1 MKLFNKLFLILLGV
15 TATMLL
21 MAIGL
26 ARYSFQQG
34 FLEFVGGMEELRLQ
48 KIAKELVIEYKNN
61 NDAWQWLSKQDLETI
76 MLARPKRGLPRP
88 RPKGSPMPP
97 SINEAPNR
105 HVMRQPPHGRPE
117 GPFNNKKLPQ
127 GPATAVFDQTGK
139 FIAGNNKSDL
149 DETVFVLALFS
160 NNQEIGE
167 LRSWPNVEGSSE
179 LSNLFARQQFWSS
192 ITIAIFGLLLAS
204 GVSWLLARKLLI
216 PIQQLRHSISVLN
229 AGKYGNKINTKR
241 TDELGVLMANVDNLS
256 QTLEKNRSA
265 KSRMFADISHEL
277 RTPLTVLAGE
287 IDLLKAGIR
296 PFDQNNLMS
305 LEQESNR
312 LRHLVDDLYQLSLS
326 DLGGLKYTFTVKNIS
341 SCLLKNVNSIKQRT
355 LEKGIQ
361 ISTKI
366 TPGISFSYDEK
377 RVEQLFSN
385 LLLNAIAYTDPPGH
399 MQVTLTSDTNEIQL
413 TISDSAPSVNKA
425 ECDNLFDPSYRLDA
439 SRTRRG
445 SGAGL
450 GLATSKN
457 IVEAHQ
463 GTITASPSSLGGLC
477 MLVKLPVTRPL
488 I

>member
-1 MKLFNKLFLILLGV
+1 
-15 TATMLL
+15 
-21 MAIGL
+21 
-26 ARYSFQQG
+26 
-34 FLEFVGGMEELRLQ
+34 
-48 KIAKELVIEYKNN
+48 
-61 NDAWQWLSKQDLETI
+61 
-76 MLARPKRGLPRP
+76 
-88 RPKGSPMPP
+88 
-97 SINEAPNR
+97 
-105 HVMRQPPHGRPE
+105 
-117 GPFNNKKLPQ
+117 
-127 GPATAVFDQTGK
+127 
-139 FIAGNNKSDL
+139 
-149 DETVFVLALFS
+149 
-160 NNQEIGE
+160 
-167 LRSWPNVEGSSE
+167 
-179 LSNLFARQQFWSS
+179 
-192 ITIAIFGLLLAS
+192 
-204 GVSWLLARKLLI
+204 
-216 PIQQLRHSISVLN
+216 
-229 AGKYGNKINTKR
+229 
-241 TDELGVLMANVDNLS
+241 
-256 QTLEKNRSA
+256 
-265 KSRMFADISHEL
+265 
-277 RTPLTVLAGE
+277 
-287 IDLLKAGIR
+287 LLKAGIR